1 VLHEVVLDVL
11 LARKGTLHLAL
22 QMAFLRRD
30 AGARRRHRHAAV
42 PAFLRDVSAAPRLD
56 T

>member
-1 VLHEVVLDVL
+1 VHEVVLDAL

-22 QMAFLRRD
+22 QRAFLRRD

-42 PAFLRDVSAAPRLD
+42 PAFLRDACATARLD